1 MDEVGMERPKR
12 ITNVSHI
19 NRRTIEKSKY
29 NIGVYSGHD
38 YPHKS
43 CLCTIWPSHPYFIL
57 HFYTCFTIRV
67 GVSPMEL
74 DLYMGE
80 RVW

>member
-1 MDEVGMERPKR
+1 MERPKR

-19 NRRTIEKSKY
+19 NRCTIEKSKY
-29 NIGVYSGHD
+29 IRVYSGRD
-38 YPHKS
+38 YPPEILLVCFS
-43 CLCTIWPSHPYFIL
+43 ALPSLLHPSLLYL
-57 HFYTCFTIRV
+57 FTTRV

-80 RVW
+80 RIW